1 MGPPPCHFISLP
13 STFPLLPCV
22 IHSPLLFGP
31 RGSPFFPP
39 SAHFLPRVPFLSTSV
54 SHPKASSFIPS
65 SPHLPGCLPP
75 WIISQSPLSS
85 LTFSPLLPC
94 APFMPSLLPCTILH
108 AGLLICS
115 SRYSVI
121 PGGSAR
127 SHPDP
132 EVLSWLGRYQS
143 QEAVI
148 EAVGGG

>member
-1 MGPPPCHFISLP
+1 M
-13 STFPLLPCV
+13 
-22 IHSPLLFGP
+22 
-31 RGSPFFPP
+31 
-39 SAHFLPRVPFLSTSV
+39 
-54 SHPKASSFIPS
+54 SSFCPPFPYRHVS
-65 SPHLPGCLPP
+65 SIH
-75 WIISQSPLSS
+75 LSS
-85 LTFSPLLPC
+85 LVRVALLSSHHPLISCHASRSFPHRFPTRRRVRLSRLLPIYLGVFRHGSSSVTPLCHHSHFSPLLPC
-94 APFMPSLLPCTILH
+94 APRCHHSYHTPFLH
-108 AGLLICS
+108 AGLHICS